1 MKTKLLALGGALLA
15 GLVACDSGA
24 WADVPGLMGGCKG
37 GKPSGLGMKS
47 AADVKLFAQGVC
59 ATRQKNYT
67 GDFQCKGEDLQ
78 VKCK

>member
-1 MKTKLLALGGALLA
+1 MKAKTLALSTALLA
-15 GLVACDSGA
+15 SLAACDSGI
-24 WADVPGLMGGCKG
+24 WVDVPGIAGGCTA
-37 GKPSGLGMKS
+37 GKPSGLGMKT
-47 AADVKLFAQGVC
+47 AADVKMLGQGMC

>member
-1 MKTKLLALGGALLA
+1 MKPKTLALSIVLLASLA
-15 GLVACDSGA
+15 ACDGGT
-24 WADVPGLMGGCKG
+24 WVDIPGIAGGCTG